1 MEYLPTAIHSFRNYI
16 LVGLGRV
23 MRMYEIG
30 KKKLLRKAEN
40 RDFLGGVM
48 KI

>member
-1 MEYLPTAIHSFRNYI
+1 VEFIPTALHVFRNYI
-16 LVGLGRV
+16 LIGLGRV

-40 RDFLGGVM
+40 RDF
-48 KI
+48 